1 MTTMAAPTL
10 VLICGFARAGKDTLA
25 SGILEWSTRP
35 ARKQNF
41 ADYLKDAANDYLMSL
56 NLEGDFHNEPFKVQH
71 RDFLVAAGR
80 LARSIDKDIFAKHMA
95 NFCPM
100 QMTPGE
106 QAPETVVCSDWRYGN
121 ELVVCQEI
129 LHELGWKVR
138 TIHVS
143 TAGVGPANDEE
154 LDSILAIRER
164 HCFDLELTF
173 APNSRNTIMQ
183 EGRYISKTWR
193 L

>member
-10 VLICGFARAGKDTLA
+10 VLICGYARAGKDTLA
-25 SGILEWSTRP
+25 SGILEWATRP
-35 ARKQNF
+35 SRKQNF

-56 NLEGDFHNEPFKVQH
+56 NLEGDFHNEPFKVQN

-80 LARSIDKDIFAKHMA
+80 LARSIDKDIFAKNLA
-95 NFCPM
+95 YFCPI

-106 QAPETVVCSDWRYGN
+106 QAPETVICSDWRYGN

-129 LHELGWKVR
+129 LHDLGWKVR
-138 TIHVS
+138 TVYVA
-143 TAGVGPANDEE
+143 TAGIGPANNEE
-154 LDSILAIRER
+154 LDSILDIRER

-173 APNSRNTIMQ
+173 AQNSRNAIMQ
-183 EGRYISKTWR
+183 EGRYIAKTWR